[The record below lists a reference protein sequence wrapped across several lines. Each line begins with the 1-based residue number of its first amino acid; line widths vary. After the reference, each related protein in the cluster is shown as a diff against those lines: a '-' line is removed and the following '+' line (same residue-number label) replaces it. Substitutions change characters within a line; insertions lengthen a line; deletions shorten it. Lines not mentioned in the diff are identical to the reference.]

1 MMSSSSSM
9 RRWGSI
15 AILAT
20 CGGFPILDLHR
31 TTQHSIRWKEGHHS
45 YLGDIWPILNIRPR
59 PTSLTSDNLPTK
71 HHVSIPDICQFWYT
85 ATLLRPV
92 KKAPK
97 RALICDKMA
106 KIGQNSMQIENCT
119 LPSVLAAVTNISYA
133 DCLAGLIPVLNNLT
147 F

>member
-1 MMSSSSSM
+1 MELKNPPVISNFWHLVRQ
-9 RRWGSI
+9 RRGV
-15 AILAT
+15 
-20 CGGFPILDLHR
+20 
-31 TTQHSIRWKEGHHS
+31 
-45 YLGDIWPILNIRPR
+45 
-59 PTSLTSDNLPTK
+59 LP
-71 HHVSIPDICQFWYT
+71 IPDICQFWYT

>member
-1 MMSSSSSM
+1 MRSSSSM

-45 YLGDIWPILNIRPR
+45 YLGDIWPIPNIRPR

-71 HHVSIPDICQFWYT
+71 HNVSMPDICQFWHT
-85 ATLLRPV
+85 AALLRPV
-92 KKAPK
+92 KRTPRTQGCIFSLTCSHPELRGAFFVWRAPIVSWPRIMCSQVRMLK
-97 RALICDKMA
+97 LL
-106 KIGQNSMQIENCT
+106 E
-119 LPSVLAAVTNISYA
+119 PSREM
-133 DCLAGLIPVLNNLT
+133 P
-147 F
+147 